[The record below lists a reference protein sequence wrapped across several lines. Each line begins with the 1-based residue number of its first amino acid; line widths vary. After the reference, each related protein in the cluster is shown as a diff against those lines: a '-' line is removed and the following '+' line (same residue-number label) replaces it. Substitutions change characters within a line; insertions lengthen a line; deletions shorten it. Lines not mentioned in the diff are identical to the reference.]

1 MISIDSHRIA
11 IPDNTVPPEHIAFYM
26 HGKLI
31 GTYAQGSDEAIEL
44 AASGEFNVVRMSPQM
59 CWIFQRMKI
68 ERAFEALQTR
78 H

>member
-11 IPDNTVPPEHIAFYM
+11 IPDNTIPQDHIAFYWQ
-26 HGKLI
+26 GKLI
-31 GTYAQGSDEAIEL
+31 GTYAQGSEEAVAL
-44 AASGEFNVVRMSPQM
+44 AMSGDFNVVRMSPQM